1 MNKFKTYSHAL
12 PAGIVSCLVA
22 ILCLGSCSGS
32 RNAVN
37 SIPAAEGMSRELK
50 AAGENVRSYN
60 QDKSKAIAR
69 AVAASYTPWQQ
80 VGLKGKIKLKGLPVP
95 LNLKVYMERTN
106 EILMSLS
113 APILGEVGRVEITP
127 DSVLLVNKHSKTY
140 CKESLAPYMKET
152 GGSITD
158 IQDLL
163 MGRVF
168 VLGSGTLTESN
179 ISLVDV
185 STGASDTWFFTPK
198 NQPERANYGF
208 TLSPDGQMSMAS
220 AYTPDRRYQ
229 LTATYTHSTE
239 GTDMN
244 IALKLNNKALS
255 LDISFD
261 EPDYSPT
268 PLKPL
273 DINPKWERCGFAD
286 WLKNF

>member
-1 MNKFKTYSHAL
+1 MNKFKTYGRGL
-12 PAGIVSCLVA
+12 PASIVSCLVA

-37 SIPAAEGMSRELK
+37 SMPPAEGMSRELK
-50 AAGENVRSYN
+50 AAGENVRPYN
-60 QDKSKAIAR
+60 EDKSKSIAR

-80 VGLKGKIKLKGLPVP
+80 VGLKGKIKLKGLPVA
-95 LNLKVYMERTN
+95 LNLKVYMVRAN
-106 EILMSLS
+106 EIFMSLS
-113 APILGEVGRVEITP
+113 APLLGEVGRVEITP

-140 CKESLAPYMKET
+140 CKESLAVYIKET

-168 VLGSGTLTESN
+168 VLGSGTLTEGN
-179 ISLVDV
+179 TSLVDV
-185 STGASDTWFFTPK
+185 SAGASDTWFFTPK

-208 TLSPDGQMSMAS
+208 TLYPDGQMSMAT

-229 LTATYTHSTE
+229 VTATYTPGTE

-244 IALKLNNKALS
+244 FALKLNNKS
-255 LDISFD
+255 MGLDLSFD
-261 EPDYSPT
+261 EPDYAPT

-273 DINPKWERCGFAD
+273 DINPKWRRCGFAD
-286 WLKNF
+286 WLKSF